1 MEGPKRKMVV
11 SLGEVDHN
19 LAQVK
24 KVKADFDEVSLGM
37 VFKQFLGSAEVAMQ
51 PRWEQ

>member
-1 MEGPKRKMVV
+1 MV